1 MLAFDRNANQTLM
14 CWLKEIEICLWP
26 LIETYL
32 LSEFSFFTWFNFI
45 CTCVGTEREQP
56 FKELRLSAMNYVN
69 FGKGLRGGMWMGWGS
84 AAGINY
90 GNVGYF
96 AAAPQLNL
104 NVWWEWWWWWWSMVM
119 MMVDYGDGDGD
130 GDGDGGGDGRLW
142 WWMISS
148 DCTENEILIS
158 FLVEKMI
165 SKSFSI
171 FSCREICFDSV

>member
-1 MLAFDRNANQTLM
+1 MINIILTCLMLAFDRNANQTLM

-32 LSEFSFFTWFNFI
+32 LSEFCFIFKKVVQLVFFFHLIQFHLHMCGNRAGAAFQRALL
-45 CTCVGTEREQP
+45 VRN
-56 FKELRLSAMNYVN
+56 ELCKFRKRAARWDVD
-69 FGKGLRGGMWMGWGS
+69 GLGS

-130 GDGDGGGDGRLW
+130 GDGDGGGDGR
-142 WWMISS
+142 
-148 DCTENEILIS
+148 
-158 FLVEKMI
+158 
-165 SKSFSI
+165 
-171 FSCREICFDSV
+171 